1 MASQTK
7 MIFIT
12 SDEDLV
18 HKISLNKST
27 NTRIIDLDD
36 HEQMSLTVND
46 NNIIDLALAELSQ
59 LVCIYNIHK
68 NH

>member
-1 MASQTK
+1 MAGQTK

-18 HKISLNKST
+18 RKISSNKST

-36 HEQMSLTVND
+36 HEQVSLAVND
-46 NNIIDLALAELSQ
+46 NNIINLTLAELSE
-59 LVCIYNIHK
+59 LFCI
-68 NH
+68 

>member
-1 MASQTK
+1 MAGQTK

-18 HKISLNKST
+18 RKISSNKST

-36 HEQMSLTVND
+36 HEQVSLAVND
-46 NNIIDLALAELSQ
+46 NNIINLTLAELSE
-59 LVCIYNIHK
+59 LVCI
-68 NH
+68 